1 MGRPTLLACCG
12 LIIAGAT
19 AGAPQVVVIPGSIRS
34 IPSPDAAGG
43 RIFYH
48 PHVLPNGSQAS
59 PVFYQDGKG
68 RVQQVATLSR
78 SMGISWSPDGGRV
91 FLQDNWGS
99 DVADCYVLTR
109 GAPGIRR
116 LRLSKLIQRTRGHP
130 TAAEQRGH
138 YYVHCDRWLSSDL
151 IAGAVSGHTD
161 TNPGHGFHHPF
172 NYNARTHQMD
182 WRR

>member
-1 MGRPTLLACCG
+1 
-12 LIIAGAT
+12 
-19 AGAPQVVVIPGSIRS
+19 
-34 IPSPDAAGG
+34 
-43 RIFYH
+43 
-48 PHVLPNGSQAS
+48 
-59 PVFYQDGKG
+59 
-68 RVQQVATLSR
+68 
-78 SMGISWSPDGGRV
+78 MGISWSPDGGRV

-182 WRR
+182 WRRQLRSNVRFPPKADTRGPCDKISLEVQRRTHFAR